1 MDTTILLHL
10 INLVLLLVLVLFN
23 LAYLRDNK
31 NKRCVNEK
39 YRYFDSSKP
48 DTPLY
53 TSF

>member
-1 MDTTILLHL
+1 MDTTISLLL
-10 INLVLLLVLVLFN
+10 INLVLLLILVFFN
-23 LAYLRDNK
+23 LVNK
-31 NKRCVNEK
+31 TNKCVNEK